1 MSSQRH
7 QPDFRADFARKVSA
21 FMDEHSCSTIEL
33 SREAGVRRETIVDA
47 AENRRDVRPS
57 TIERIASAM
66 EVIKSRRIRVATGQA
81 PVVQSGCV
89 VTESHPHYEEL
100 LRMLQQGT
108 IVMVGRGT
116 IKVFLV
122 QLHK

>member
-7 QPDFRADFARKVSA
+7 QPDFRADFARKVAA
-21 FMDEHSCSTIEL
+21 FMSEHSCSTIEL
-33 SREAGVRRETIVDA
+33 SKEAGVRRETVVDA

-66 EVIKSRRIRVATGQA
+66 EVIKARRVRVATGQS
-81 PVVQSGCV
+81 PVVQTGCV
-89 VTESHPHYEEL
+89 VTEGHPHYEEL